1 MLNNFYMVKIMTK
14 RTTSALTVALLGL
27 VLGLSFVGTATAGDG
42 KSCDGKKKGETS
54 AMTERLSP
62 SV

>member
-1 MLNNFYMVKIMTK
+1 MVEIMFK

-27 VLGLSFVGTATAGDG
+27 VLGLAFVGTATAGDG

-54 AMTERLSP
+54 ALTVEQLP
-62 SV
+62 AI